1 VLYIEY
7 QAYPL
12 QEFVLVTLPI
22 FLDILLLHF
31 FFFNSVVHLSYG
43 ELKLDPLL
51 CRLSFKDSDLFLKF
65 NNLFLFDQVFQL
77 LDAFT

>member
-1 VLYIEY
+1 MLYIEY

-12 QEFVLVTLPI
+12 QEFVLVTLPF

-31 FFFNSVVHLSYG
+31 FFLNSVVHLSYG
-43 ELKLDPLL
+43 ELMLDPLL
-51 CRLSFKDSDLFLKF
+51 CQLSFKASDLFLKF